1 MTGSARPG
9 ACRWRGI
16 AGSPERRES
25 EVGSLGPDALT
36 FMGAEAVFAVLVEV
50 VGGGTPEEAV
60 TAARVGAAGVL
71 LAIEEEGELAELP
84 ISIPV
89 LHTDH

>member
-1 MTGSARPG
+1 
-9 ACRWRGI
+9 
-16 AGSPERRES
+16 
-25 EVGSLGPDALT
+25 
-36 FMGAEAVFAVLVEV
+36 MGAEAVFAVLVEV

>member
-1 MTGSARPG
+1 MWREPG
-9 ACRWRGI
+9 I
-16 AGSPERRES
+16 T
-25 EVGSLGPDALT
+25 GSLGGLESEAGSQGPERLT

-60 TAARVGAAGVL
+60 AAARVGAAGVL
-71 LAIEEEGELAELP
+71 LAAEQEGELAELP
-84 ISIPV
+84 IGIPV